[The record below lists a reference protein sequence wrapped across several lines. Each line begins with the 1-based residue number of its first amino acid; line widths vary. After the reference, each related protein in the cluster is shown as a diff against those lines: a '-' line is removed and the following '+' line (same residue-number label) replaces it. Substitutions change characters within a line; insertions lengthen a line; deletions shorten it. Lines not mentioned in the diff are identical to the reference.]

1 MDYFGWAILKKQNKM
16 SKLSPIINPEE
27 FLNIK
32 NSSEVIL
39 IDARA
44 GINAR
49 ENYQN
54 EHLEGARFVDLN
66 QDLATVED
74 PAIGGRHPLPS
85 LEKFSQVLS
94 KLGISP
100 QSHVI
105 IYDDKNGSNAAARFW
120 WMLRAVDHEKI
131 QVLNG
136 GLQAAIKAGY
146 PVSSAIETS
155 EPTENYPISK
165 WNLAQADIEEVETAR
180 NNEENIVIDVRDKNR
195 FDGLTEPLDLIAGH
209 IPGAINIPFSENLD
223 DDGFYKPVEDLA
235 KKYKEIIGDKNPE
248 NVIVHCG
255 SGVTACHTLL
265 AMDYAGIPIPKLYVG
280 SWSEWSRND
289 RELATKETNNSFG
302 YNKN

>member
-1 MDYFGWAILKKQNKM
+1 M

-27 FLNIK
+27 LLKLKEASN
-32 NSSEVIL
+32 VVL

-44 GINAR
+44 GINAE

-54 EHLEGARFVDLN
+54 EHLKDARFVDLN
-66 QDLATVED
+66 KDLATVED
-74 PAIGGRHPLPS
+74 PANGGRHPLPS

-94 KLGISP
+94 KIGISP
-100 QSHVI
+100 SSHVI

-120 WMLRAVDHEKI
+120 WMLRSINHEKV

-136 GLQAAIKAGY
+136 GLQAAIKVGF
-146 PVSSAIETS
+146 PVSSALETV
-155 EPTENYPISK
+155 EPTEKYPISE
-165 WNLAQADIEEVETAR
+165 WSLAQADMEEVEKAR
-180 NNEENIVIDVRDKNR
+180 NKKENIVIDVRDKNR

-209 IPGAINIPFSENLD
+209 IPGAINVPFSENLNE
-223 DDGFYKPVEDLA
+223 DGFYKSPEVLA
-235 KKYKEIIGDKNPE
+235 KKYNEIIGDKKPD
-248 NVIVHCG
+248 NVILHCG

-289 RELATKETNNSFG
+289 RELATK
-302 YNKN
+302 K

>member
-1 MDYFGWAILKKQNKM
+1 M

-27 FLNIK
+27 LLKLKEASNF
-32 NSSEVIL
+32 VL

-44 GINAR
+44 GINAE

-54 EHLEGARFVDLN
+54 EHLKDARFVDLN
-66 QDLATVED
+66 KDLATVED
-74 PAIGGRHPLPS
+74 PANGGRHPLPS

-94 KLGISP
+94 KIGISP

-120 WMLRAVDHEKI
+120 WMLRSINHEKV

-136 GLQAAIKAGY
+136 GLQAAIKVGF
-146 PVSSAIETS
+146 PVSSALETV
-155 EPTENYPISK
+155 EPTEKYPISK
-165 WNLAQADIEEVETAR
+165 WSLAQADMEEVEKAR
-180 NNEENIVIDVRDKNR
+180 NKKENIVIDVRDKNR

-209 IPGAINIPFSENLD
+209 IPGAINVPFSENLNEE
-223 DDGFYKPVEDLA
+223 GFYKSAEDLA
-235 KKYKEIIGDKNPE
+235 KKYIEIIGDKNPE

>member
-1 MDYFGWAILKKQNKM
+1 M
-16 SKLSPIINPEE
+16 SAKLSPIINPEE
-27 FLNIK
+27 LLKLKEASN
-32 NSSEVIL
+32 VVL

-44 GINAR
+44 GINAE

-54 EHLEGARFVDLN
+54 EHLKDARFVDLN
-66 QDLATVED
+66 KDLATIED
-74 PAIGGRHPLPS
+74 PANGGRHPLPS
-85 LEKFSQVLS
+85 LEKFSQALS
-94 KLGISP
+94 KIGISP
-100 QSHVI
+100 SSHVI

-120 WMLRAVDHEKI
+120 WMLRSINHEKV

-136 GLQAAIKAGY
+136 GLQAAIKVGFS
-146 PVSSAIETS
+146 VSSALETV
-155 EPTENYPISK
+155 EPTEKYPISK
-165 WNLAQADIEEVETAR
+165 WSLAQADIEEVEKAR
-180 NNEENIVIDVRDKNR
+180 NNKENIVIDVRDKNR

-209 IPGAINIPFSENLD
+209 IPGAINVPFSENLNE
-223 DDGFYKPVEDLA
+223 DGFYKSPEVLA
-235 KKYKEIIGDKNPE
+235 KKYNEIIGDKNPD

-302 YNKN
+302 YNNN

>member
-1 MDYFGWAILKKQNKM
+1 M

-27 FLNIK
+27 LLKLKEASN
-32 NSSEVIL
+32 VVL

-44 GINAR
+44 GINAS

-54 EHLEGARFVDLN
+54 EHLKDARFVDLN
-66 QDLATVED
+66 KDLATVED
-74 PAIGGRHPLPS
+74 PANGGRHPLPS

-94 KLGISP
+94 KIGISP
-100 QSHVI
+100 SSHVI

-120 WMLRAVDHEKI
+120 WMLRSINHEKV

-136 GLQAAIKAGY
+136 GLQAAIKVGFS
-146 PVSSAIETS
+146 VSSALETV
-155 EPTENYPISK
+155 EPTEKYPISK
-165 WNLAQADIEEVETAR
+165 WSLAQADMEEVEKAR
-180 NNEENIVIDVRDKNR
+180 NKKENIVIDVRDKNR

-209 IPGAINIPFSENLD
+209 IPGAINVPFSENLNE
-223 DDGFYKPVEDLA
+223 DGFYKSPEVLA
-235 KKYKEIIGDKNPE
+235 KKYNEIIGDKKPD

-289 RELATKETNNSFG
+289 RELATK
-302 YNKN
+302 K

>member
-1 MDYFGWAILKKQNKM
+1 M

-27 FLNIK
+27 LLKLKEASNF
-32 NSSEVIL
+32 VL

-44 GINAR
+44 GINAS

-54 EHLEGARFVDLN
+54 EHLKDARFVDLN
-66 QDLATVED
+66 KDLATVED
-74 PAIGGRHPLPS
+74 PANGGRHPLPS

-94 KLGISP
+94 KIGISP
-100 QSHVI
+100 SSHVI

-120 WMLRAVDHEKI
+120 WMLRSINHEKV

-136 GLQAAIKAGY
+136 GLQAAMKVGF
-146 PVSSAIETS
+146 PVSSALETI
-155 EPTENYPISK
+155 EPTEKYPISE
-165 WNLAQADIEEVETAR
+165 WSLAQADMEEVEKAR
-180 NNEENIVIDVRDKNR
+180 NKKENIVVDVRDKNR

-209 IPGAINIPFSENLD
+209 IPGAINVPFSENLNE
-223 DDGFYKPVEDLA
+223 DGFYKSPEVLA
-235 KKYKEIIGDKNPE
+235 KKYNEIIGDKKPD

-265 AMDYAGIPIPKLYVG
+265 AIDYAGIPIPKLYVG

-289 RELATKETNNSFG
+289 RELATK
-302 YNKN
+302 K

>member
-1 MDYFGWAILKKQNKM
+1 M

-27 FLNIK
+27 LLKLKDTSN
-32 NSSEVIL
+32 VVL

-44 GINAR
+44 GINAS

-54 EHLEGARFVDLN
+54 EHLKEACFVDLN
-66 QDLATVED
+66 KDLATVED
-74 PAIGGRHPLPS
+74 PANGGRHPLPS
-85 LEKFSQVLS
+85 LEKFSQLLS
-94 KLGISP
+94 KIGITPS
-100 QSHVI
+100 SHVI

-120 WMLRAVDHEKI
+120 WMLRAINHEKV

-136 GLQAAIKAGY
+136 GLQAAIKVGF
-146 PVSSAIETS
+146 PVSSALETV
-155 EPTENYPISK
+155 EPTEKYPISK
-165 WNLAQADIEEVETAR
+165 WSLAQADMEEVEKAR
-180 NNEENIVIDVRDKNR
+180 NKKENIVIDVRDKNR

-209 IPGAINIPFSENLD
+209 IPGAINVPFSENLNE
-223 DDGFYKPVEDLA
+223 DGFYKSPEVLA
-235 KKYKEIIGDKNPE
+235 KKYNEIIGDKKPD
-248 NVIVHCG
+248 NVIVHYG